1 MANVTLNASIRA
13 ETGKGVARKLRQ
25 AGSIPAVI
33 YGRDREPQSL
43 SVNARETEKLLKS
56 IAVSSTVIE
65 LSVDGQVAHTLIRE
79 VQRHPFK
86 RNVLH
91 IDFQQIVAGE
101 VVAVKCPILY
111 VGTPEGVRLE
121 GGILDQIMHEL
132 HIEVD
137 PTAIPN
143 HISVDISDVKL
154 GRPLHVSDIKL
165 PAGVKVLD
173 DPAATVCV
181 VAAPRVQQEAQ
192 STEESSAEPE
202 LIRKPKPEDAN

>member
-1 MANVTLNASIRA
+1 MANVSLNATVRA

-25 AGSIPAVI
+25 SGSIPAVI

-43 SVNARETEKLLKS
+43 SVNARETERLLKS

-65 LSVDGQVAHTLIRE
+65 LSVDGKVSRTLIRE
-79 VQRHPFK
+79 LQRHPFK
-86 RNVLH
+86 RNILH
-91 IDFQQIVAGE
+91 IDFQQLVAGE
-101 VVAVKCPILY
+101 TVAVKCPIVY

-137 PTAIPN
+137 PSSIPN
-143 HISVDISDVKL
+143 HIDVNITDVKL
-154 GRPLHVSDIKL
+154 GHPLHVSDLKL

-173 DPAATVCV
+173 EPTATVCV
-181 VAAPRVQQEAQ
+181 VAAPRVQQE
-192 STEESSAEPE
+192 TEGAGESAEPE
-202 LIRKPKPEDAN
+202 LIRKPKPDDTV